1 MIETEKSQGLQLASG
16 RLQSPAKRSN
26 IILVVYF
33 QSEDLKTGRADGINS
48 SPQLAAFSPRRAS
61 FSSQKAGKDWYPSS
75 SSVYSPSDLQLIA
88 WGPPTLERAICFI
101 QSNYSN
107 ANLILK
113 PSVFKNS
120 PLSYPLQPFK
130 YLWGSPYAKN
140 CQSKF
145 QHSSF
150 ASILILD
157 CRGILPGE
165 VKVLSSL

>member
-1 MIETEKSQGLQLASG
+1 MSLKDWIITVYLTSG
-16 RLQSPAKRSN
+16 IFPVWRPENRESWWYK
-26 IILVVYF
+26 F
-33 QSEDLKTGRADGINS
+33 QSQNWQ
-48 SPQLAAFSPRRAS
+48 PLAQEPV

-145 QHSSF
+145 QDSSF

-165 VKVLSSL
+165 VKVLFSL